1 MFCLSPLLVF
11 SSRFNE
17 LNKQDNRYIL
27 ITGLVSMPLYTAY
40 LVLGRW
46 PLPSV
51 ICDIWL
57 SLDYTVSNA
66 SVANLV
72 IICFDR
78 SVYISQICM
87 QCGVAP
93 CLCYSGNEFA
103 TDTVSFENQESELS
117 GNLALSIPCQSA
129 HKLEARNS
137 SKVFSFGE
145 LRVAPNDIDSQFKIG
160 VLILIK

>member
-1 MFCLSPLLVF
+1 M
-11 SSRFNE
+11 
-17 LNKQDNRYIL
+17 

-46 PLPSV
+46 PLPPV

-66 SVANLV
+66 SAANLV

-78 SVYISQICM
+78 SVYISRICM

-93 CLCYSGNEFA
+93 FLSYSGKEFA
-103 TDTVSFENQESELS
+103 TDTVGFNNQELELS
-117 GNLALSIPCQSA
+117 GNLAPSIPCQST

-137 SKVFSFGE
+137 SKVFSFVE

-160 VLILIK
+160 VLFLIK

>member
-1 MFCLSPLLVF
+1 MFCLSPSLVF

-93 CLCYSGNEFA
+93 CLSYS
-103 TDTVSFENQESELS
+103 DTVSFKNQELELS
-117 GNLALSIPCQSA
+117 GNLALSIPCRSA
-129 HKLEARNS
+129 HELEARNS